1 MVSRA
6 QGERPEDLAGA
17 GRPSASVIVPFA
29 GSDAELD
36 ALMKTLEVLERRPG
50 DEVIVVDNR
59 RPRASTPPGRSPG
72 IARFR
77 AHAVTLQRA
86 GEIATPAFARN
97 EGLRLA
103 SAEWLVFIDSD
114 TRPRP
119 DLLDAYFTTPPG
131 QETAV
136 LAGGIVDVAAHPT
149 LVARHDVARGRM
161 GQGMTLRREGLPY
174 AQTAN
179 CAVRRTAFEQ
189 VGGFDELARAGEDAD
204 LCFRLRRAG
213 WRLEERPGATVEH
226 RARQTLR
233 ACLAQ
238 NLVHGSGVAWL
249 NRRWP
254 GEFPA
259 PGPRWLLV
267 RTLRLTA
274 RALRALAK
282 GDRQEATF
290 ILLDLAEVSARDL
303 GRLLP
308 NTPKRRG

>member
-6 QGERPEDLAGA
+6 QGERPQHLAGA

-29 GSDAELD
+29 GSPADFD
-36 ALMKTLEVLERRPG
+36 ALLTALGALQRRPG

-59 RPRASTPPGRSPG
+59 RPSAATPPTPPPSITLRQADR
-72 IARFR
+72 IAS
-77 AHAVTLQRA
+77 
-86 GEIATPAFARN
+86 PAFARN
-97 EGLRLA
+97 EGSRLA
-103 SAEWLVFIDSD
+103 SAEWLVFVDAD
-114 TRPRP
+114 TRPCP
-119 DLLDAYFTTPPG
+119 DLLDAYFTTPAAADA
-131 QETAV
+131 AV
-136 LAGGIVDVAAHPT
+136 LAGGIVDVAADPT

-161 GQGMTLRREGLPY
+161 GQGMTLHRPGLPY

-179 CAVRRTAFEQ
+179 CAVRRAAFEQ

-204 LCFRLRRAG
+204 LCFRLQRAG
-213 WRLEERPGATVEH
+213 WKLEERPGATVEH

-249 NRRWP
+249 NRLWP

-259 PGPRWLLV
+259 SGPRWLLV

-274 RALRALAK
+274 RALRAMAN
-282 GDRQEATF
+282 GDPQEAAF

-308 NTPKRRG
+308 NTPTRRG

>member
-6 QGERPEDLAGA
+6 QGERPEDVTGA
-17 GRPSASVIVPFA
+17 VRPRASVIVPFV

-36 ALMKTLEVLERRPG
+36 ALMKNLEALERRPG

-59 RPRASTPPGRSPG
+59 RTTPAPPRTSPSLTHC
-72 IARFR
+72 RP
-77 AHAVTLQRA
+77 HAVTLQRA

-97 EGLRLA
+97 EGSQLA
-103 SAEWLVFIDSD
+103 SAEWLVFIDAD

-119 DLLDAYFTTPPG
+119 DLLDAYFNTPPAPD
-131 QETAV
+131 TAA
-136 LAGGIVDVAAHPT
+136 LAGGIIDVAAKPT

-179 CAVRRTAFEQ
+179 CAVRRVAFEE
-189 VGGFDELARAGEDAD
+189 VAGFDELARAGEDAD
-204 LCFRLRRAG
+204 LCFRLQRAG
-213 WRLEERPGATVEH
+213 WKLEERPGATVQH

-238 NLVHGSGVAWL
+238 NLVHGAGVAWL
-249 NRRWP
+249 NRQWP
-254 GEFPA
+254 GEFPT
-259 PGPRWLLV
+259 PGPRWLAV
-267 RTLRLTA
+267 RTLRLT
-274 RALRALAK
+274 RQALRALTN
-282 GDRQEATF
+282 GDRQEAAF
-290 ILLDLAEVSARDL
+290 ILLDLAEVSARDR

-308 NTPKRRG
+308 NTPRRRG